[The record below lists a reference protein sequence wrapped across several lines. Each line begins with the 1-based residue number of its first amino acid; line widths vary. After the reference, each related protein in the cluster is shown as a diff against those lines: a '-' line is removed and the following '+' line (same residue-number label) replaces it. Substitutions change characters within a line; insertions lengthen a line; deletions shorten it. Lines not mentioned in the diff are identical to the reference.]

1 MKGLFVV
8 QFMLLHLL
16 LDYSEGYTTGLERGN
31 FSYCLK
37 EVNGGENT
45 EIKSSHAVDDNKE
58 KTEKGPKEEKTVT
71 GNQEGAT
78 EVKITQRDMP
88 LLLTK
93 EIEANWNTE
102 KNKYRTI
109 NCTDKNDCP
118 KNCTCFRHGMYTHY
132 CAYVHPE
139 EGEYD
144 YAEYS

>member
-37 EVNGGENT
+37 EVN
-45 EIKSSHAVDDNKE
+45 
-58 KTEKGPKEEKTVT
+58 EKGPKEEKTVT